1 MSKEYI
7 LAIMNK
13 KDGYLVQ
20 DIEFKDELQVYVQM
34 CDAVACS
41 KVVAVRDND
50 ADFTE
55 SSLKRVKTATETINN
70 ENKKYIP
77 VIIEC
82 DIKFKT
88 LDGKEI
94 DREKLVEEYRKNAS
108 PIELLQGLLH

>member
-34 CDAVACS
+34 CDTVACS

-88 LDGKEI
+88 LDGEEI

-108 PIELLQGLLH
+108 PIELLQGLLR

>member
-13 KDGYLVQ
+13 NDGYLVQ

-55 SSLKRVKTATETINN
+55 RSLNRVKTATETINN

-82 DIKFKT
+82 DIKVKT

-108 PIELLQGLLH
+108 PIELLQGLSR